1 MKERVLITGSSG
13 FVGYHLI
20 EAALRRGLEV
30 FAAVR
35 PTSNIEHLRDKPVR
49 FRFTDFFDLDK
60 ACADINHYKY
70 AYILHAAGTLRAPS
84 EQMYNQVNAELTRTL
99 AMAAK
104 ASGSVKKF
112 VFISSLAAVGPT
124 GPGEEITERNK
135 LQPLTA
141 YGRSK
146 VLAERY
152 LTSIPLLPFFVLR
165 PTAVYG
171 PRERD
176 IFMML
181 KSVSRGVEPYI
192 GKAAQELSFIY
203 VKDLAEL
210 AIAALTSPLAG
221 RTYNVAD
228 GHTYGRADLAKETK
242 SILHKKTVTVHLP
255 LALING
261 VATVQEF
268 IGSLSGKSPVVNR
281 DKIKELTAASW
292 SCSIDALR
300 KEMDYHPRYNLR
312 TGLAETLEWY
322 KQQGWL

>member
-30 FAAVR
+30 FAAAR
-35 PTSNIEHLRDKPVR
+35 PSSNIEHLRHKPVR
-49 FRFTDFFDLDK
+49 FTFTDFSDLDK

-70 AYILHAAGTLRAPS
+70 AYIIHAAGTVRAAN
-84 EQMYNQVNAELTRTL
+84 EQVYNQVNAEFTRTL
-99 AMAAK
+99 ALAAK
-104 ASGSVKKF
+104 SSATVKKF

-124 GPGEEITERNK
+124 GVGEKITERNE
-135 LQPLTA
+135 LRPLTE

-146 VLAERY
+146 ALAERY
-152 LTSIPLLPFFVLR
+152 VGSIPLLPLLVLR

-181 KSVSRGVEPYI
+181 KSVSRGIEPYI
-192 GKAAQELSFIY
+192 GKKEQELSFIY

-210 AIAALTSPLAG
+210 AVVALASPLEG
-221 RTYNVAD
+221 RTFNVSD

-242 SILHKKTVTVHLP
+242 LILRKKTMTIHLP
-255 LALING
+255 LALINT
-261 VATVQEF
+261 VAAAHEF

-281 DKIKELTAASW
+281 QKIKELTAASW
-292 SCSIDALR
+292 SCNIDALR
-300 KEMDYHPRYNLR
+300 NELGYHPRYNLR

-322 KQQGWL
+322 NEHGWL